1 MQQSILV
8 LVVGPGNLKI
18 LSFNFFS
25 MRVNF
30 SAQSQLVKISITVVY
45 GQVTWLQTYGT
56 KLMVY
61 LNSVFIYVINSYTL
75 YLLGVHRNTNNTNFL
90 VAFSIKW
97 IYKISTD
104 DFILLKMTAK
114 KQFTQRVQFVL
125 KYI

>member
-1 MQQSILV
+1 
-8 LVVGPGNLKI
+8 
-18 LSFNFFS
+18 